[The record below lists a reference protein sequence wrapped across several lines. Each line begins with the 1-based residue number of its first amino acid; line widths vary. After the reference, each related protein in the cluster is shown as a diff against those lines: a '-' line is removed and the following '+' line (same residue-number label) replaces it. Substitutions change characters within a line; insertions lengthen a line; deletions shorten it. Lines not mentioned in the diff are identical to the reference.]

1 MYCDIVKTEA
11 KLGTSQPPKNGLGQ
25 SKIVNRMKDK
35 HIIFVAIARLQ
46 VEFFL
51 KVMEEYDKGTSIKST
66 LLHFYEPADKKLRRA
81 RVNSINGFKYFRD
94 KTSQVNPDA
103 DFSQEIHHQA
113 KVYKIKSAEKL
124 QIRYGKLLYSVKKA
138 LAESNIDLSR
148 CLFVMETGA
157 FLSNQVVFSICKN
170 SPAEFVLLEPSFFS
184 GRFHCVK
191 NSLLAPKL
199 EQRSHT
205 LNNEEFQKFNDKVA
219 SIKST
224 LAPVVPTKDVE
235 FFSLPATQIF
245 KLKNVVSFLR
255 KLYSKYISNHE
266 EEFSFILPYAFGY
279 VARSIDSLRLKR
291 KYSKKPVNKFIYY
304 PLHVPADFALTTRS
318 PEYEDQIATLKKLAE
333 QVGEDYDLVIK
344 EHPARVGAI
353 KYSEISKLL
362 DECPSIKLVA
372 PSLNNYQLCRGAS
385 FVITVNSK
393 AGLEG
398 ALMGTQVFL
407 LGSAFYEEAPNVQR
421 LEKLEDLWPKILEA
435 NSVERIEFSEAHMG
449 FLQRLW
455 ASTHVGEIYDI
466 DSVNISNFASALEKE
481 LA

>member
-1 MYCDIVKTEA
+1 MT
-11 KLGTSQPPKNGLGQ
+11 
-25 SKIVNRMKDK
+25 DK

-46 VEFFL
+46 VDFFL
-51 KVMEEYDKGTSIKST
+51 KVMDEYDKRNSTKST
-66 LLHFYEPADKKLRRA
+66 LLHFYEPADKKLRQA
-81 RVNSINGFKYFRD
+81 NVNCINGFKYFREI
-94 KTSQVNPDA
+94 TTQVTPHA

-124 QIRYGKLLYSVKKA
+124 QIRYSRLLYSARKA
-138 LAESNIDLSR
+138 LAESPIDLSR
-148 CLFVMETGA
+148 CVFVMETGA

-170 SPAEFVLLEPSFFS
+170 SPAEFILLEPSFFS

-199 EQRSHT
+199 ASQAHT
-205 LNNEEFQKFNDKVA
+205 LNNDQFQKFNDKVA
-219 SIKST
+219 GIKST
-224 LAPVVPTKDVE
+224 LAPVVPTKDAE
-235 FFSLPATQIF
+235 FFSLPVTQIF
-245 KLKNVVSFLR
+245 KLKNVISFFR

-266 EEFSFILPYAFGY
+266 EEFAFILPYCFGY
-279 VARSIDSLRLKR
+279 VARSIDSLRLRR
-291 KYSKKPVNKFIYY
+291 KYSTKPGDKFIYY

-318 PEYEDQIATLKKLAE
+318 PEYEDQIATLQKLAE
-333 QVGEDYDLVIK
+333 HVGDEYDLVIK

-353 KYSEISKLL
+353 RYREISKLL
-362 DECPSIKLVA
+362 DEYPSIRLVA
-372 PSLNNYQLCRGAS
+372 PSLNNYKLCRDAS

-421 LEKLEDLWPKILEA
+421 LKRIEDLWPKILEA
-435 NSVERIEFSEAHMG
+435 NSFERIEFSDAHLS

-455 ASTHVGEIYDI
+455 ASTYVGEIYDV
-466 DSVNISNFASALEKE
+466 DRANISNFASALAKE
-481 LA
+481 VA